1 MYFILTTF
9 AKAMTKKDRKIMN
22 KCFNVY
28 TEINMNTWI
37 ITWLKIWSQILV
49 QKCMKYNVYE
59 YKKVLNVS
67 AIVFSKYLVDTPATC
82 L

>member
-9 AKAMTKKDRKIMN
+9 TKAKTKKDRKIMN

-37 ITWLKIWSQILV
+37 IITWLKIWSQILV
-49 QKCMKYNVYE
+49 QKCVKYNVYE
-59 YKKVLNVS
+59 YKKVLRG
-67 AIVFSKYLVDTPATC
+67 KQKLLEC
-82 L
+82 